1 VASRSGAWT
10 GAAVPDEP
18 VEPVTEACFPRSIL
32 SLVMRR
38 LHLTPRHA
46 LLASACA
53 SAAVSDG
60 AFLLYER
67 PRLGIGH
74 F

>member
-1 VASRSGAWT
+1 
-10 GAAVPDEP
+10 
-18 VEPVTEACFPRSIL
+18 
-32 SLVMRR
+32 MRR